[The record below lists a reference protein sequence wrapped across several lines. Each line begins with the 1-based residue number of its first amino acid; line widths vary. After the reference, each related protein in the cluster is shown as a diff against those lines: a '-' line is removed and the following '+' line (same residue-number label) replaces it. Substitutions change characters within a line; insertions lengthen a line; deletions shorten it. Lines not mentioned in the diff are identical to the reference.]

1 MSWLLFMDESGHDH
15 QSMPYEVR
23 GGLAIHSSKLWEFTK
38 HIQSLEIQFFGML
51 RHEFGSEI
59 KGDIL
64 LKKRRFSYSAQSGT
78 LSTVERRELTTGFLK
93 STTQQKSPRGN
104 ELKAY
109 SETCIEFSHK
119 VLDALREYDCYVFA
133 SFIPPK
139 KAPKGSPPPE
149 DYLRKD
155 HVFLLER
162 YFYFLKSKK
171 DFGLIVMDGTEKRS
185 DRRFIKGL
193 ERYFQNTKTGK
204 ERSKQIVP
212 VPFFVESDMGY
223 GVQVADLCIYCLNCA
238 YRVPGIGLDAACRQE
253 IQPYT
258 EKIQNRIWQGNIRKN
273 ERRHHLFSVVYVPDP
288 YTSRSEEE

>member
-1 MSWLLFMDESGHDH
+1 
-15 QSMPYEVR
+15 MP
-23 GGLAIHSSKLWEFTK
+23 
-38 HIQSLEIQFFGML
+38 

-64 LKKRRFSYSAQSGT
+64 LKKQRFSYSRQNGT
-78 LSTVERRELTTGFLK
+78 LSTTERFELVAGFLK
-93 STTQQKSPRGN
+93 STTQKKSPRGN

-109 SETCIEFSHK
+109 SEACIEFSSK
-119 VLDALREYDCYVFA
+119 ALDALKKYNCYVFA
-133 SFIPPK
+133 SFIPPEK
-139 KAPKGSPPPE
+139 PPKGSPPPE

-162 YFYFLKSKK
+162 YFYFLESKK
-171 DFGLIVMDGTEKRS
+171 DFGLIVMDGTEKTS

-204 ERSKQIVP
+204 ERSKRIVP

-238 YRVPGIGLDAACRQE
+238 YRVPRIGLDAACRHE
-253 IQPYT
+253 IQPYAD
-258 EKIQNRIWQGNIRKN
+258 KIQPHIWQGNIRKN
-273 ERRHHLFSVVYVPDP
+273 KQRHHIFSVVFVPDP
-288 YTSRSEEE
+288 YTSRSGAN